1 MYKIIETRGLG
12 HLGITFVLRAFS
24 DKGVG
29 SRAFWV

>member
-12 HLGITFVLRAFS
+12 RLGITFGLRAFR